1 MRQDE
6 LRPAPGSRRKRK
18 RVGRGLGSG
27 HGAYSGRGAKGQLSR
42 SGTKFGPQFEGGQL
56 PMVKRLPFKRGFTNK
71 FKKIY
76 YIVNIEKL
84 NVLGQEQEVTP
95 ETLLKA
101 DLIPDL
107 NKPVKVL
114 GNGKLDKPLTVK
126 ANGFSRSAIDKIAAA
141 GGKAEII

>member
-1 MRQDE
+1 MRQDQ
-6 LRPAPGSRRKRK
+6 LKPAPGSHRNRK

-27 HGAYSGRGAKGQLSR
+27 HGVYSGRGAKGQLSR

-56 PMVKRLPFKRGFTNK
+56 PMVKRLPYKRGFTNI

-76 YIVNIEKL
+76 YIVNIEEL
-84 NVLGQEQEVTP
+84 NVLSQEQEVTP

-114 GNGKLDKPLTVK
+114 GNGKLEKPLIVK
-126 ANGFSRSAIDKIAAA
+126 VNSFSRTAADKIVAA

>member
-1 MRQDE
+1 MRQDQ
-6 LRPAPGSRRKRK
+6 LKPAPGSRRNRK

-42 SGTKFGPQFEGGQL
+42 TGTKFGPQFEGGQL
-56 PMVKRLPFKRGFTNK
+56 PMVKRLPFKRGFVNK

-76 YIVNIEKL
+76 YIVNIKEL
-84 NVLGQEQEVTP
+84 NALAQEQEVVP

-107 NKPVKVL
+107 NKPIKVL
-114 GNGKLDKPLTVK
+114 GNGNVDKCLIVK
-126 ANGFSRSAIDKIAAA
+126 ANSFSRSAIDKIVAA
-141 GGKAEII
+141 GGKVEII

>member
-1 MRQDE
+1 MRQDQ
-6 LRPAPGSRRKRK
+6 LKPPPGSHHSSK

-42 SGTKFGPQFEGGQL
+42 TGTKFGPKFEGGQL
-56 PMVKRLPFKRGFTNK
+56 PMVKRLPFKRGFTNI

-76 YIVNIEKL
+76 YIVNIEEL
-84 NVLGQEQEVTP
+84 NVLSQEHEVIP

-114 GNGKLDKPLTVK
+114 GNGKLDKPLIVK
-126 ANGFSRSAIDKIAAA
+126 ANSFSRSAIDKIVAA